1 MYAQDR
7 PVVLKTS
14 TLLDGKGKTLKNSII
29 VIEGSKI
36 LSVGGTAPANAITYE
51 LSITGG
57 SSGRLEQTRTNGFIL
72 A

>member
-1 MYAQDR
+1 MTKLVLFTLGVTLIYAQDR

-36 LSVGGTAPANAITYE
+36 LSVG
-51 LSITGG
+51 
-57 SSGRLEQTRTNGFIL
+57 EQRPPMQSPTI
-72 A
+72 